1 MFAGFGR
8 ILVLMVKT
16 ETKTI
21 PRNTTVFLLAGI
33 IVACLPHI
41 SYQPASV
48 IAISGFC
55 LGWRIAFLLKWIP
68 APPKFVQLVIAAAA
82 LGLILHGEH
91 YNLGRDSGISLLI
104 AALAI
109 KQIQTYDEL
118 NVHFSVCLV
127 LFVAA
132 SVFLYDH
139 SLFAFLCVGHAVV
152 FVALAL
158 HTHVATQSNK
168 QSQSYGAVAKL
179 LFYATPLSLSLF
191 FLTPSFDGPLWELP
205 NDAYQAQTGLSDE
218 MSPGKIS
225 SLLESEEV
233 AFRVT
238 FDQRPGDIE
247 SLYWRGPVLT
257 YFNGWTW
264 QSFQE
269 SIKYSSRGKNIANQV
284 VYDSRISN
292 SNTIESGQY
301 EVTLEPHY
309 KNWLFSLT
317 APPNNIGQGFYL
329 TANNELY
336 SRDVITQ
343 PLRYRLNTG
352 ASGDMMP
359 QSEAYSRRYL
369 QMPNMY
375 SPKTKKL
382 VQQIQQQLD
391 PALPYDSQFLLKVL
405 AYLKEQPFYYSK
417 TPPLAKYDPVD
428 EFMIKTKTGFCE
440 HYASAFTFMMRAAGI
455 PARVVTGYM
464 GGEYNPVGDYVVV
477 RQSDAHA
484 WAEVWLHGQG
494 WVRVDPTSVIPPH
507 RVDKTTNSGSPFL
520 LAGFSNWDSAVFRYA
535 AAWLDNL
542 SYNWYGFLAN
552 ALQAKNDQWLTWLF
566 KGKNYVLGFILV
578 LLSLLLAWRIF
589 QRGKNVVDP
598 VIQAYANFC
607 DKLSRKGFDK
617 SPYESAS
624 AFAERI
630 IEIRPEWQGPIQ
642 AVTAHYNQLRYAKNS
657 NQEVYKQFKSA
668 VVRFRP

>member
-1 MFAGFGR
+1 ML
-8 ILVLMVKT
+8 IMVKT
-16 ETKTI
+16 ETKPI
-21 PRNTTVFLLAGI
+21 AQNTTIFLLAGI

-41 SYQPASV
+41 TYQPASV
-48 IAISGFC
+48 IAISVFC

-68 APPKFVQLVIAAAA
+68 AAPKFVQLVIAAAA

-118 NVHFSVCLV
+118 NVHFSVCLA

-132 SVFLYDH
+132 AVFLYDH

-152 FVALAL
+152 FVTLAL
-158 HTHVATQSNK
+158 HTQVSSQGETQSK
-168 QSQSYGAVAKL
+168 SYAAVARL
-179 LFYATPLSLSLF
+179 LFYATPLSLLLF
-191 FLTPSFDGPLWELP
+191 FLTPNFDGPLWELP
-205 NDAYQAQTGLSDE
+205 NDAFQAQTGLSDE
-218 MSPGKIS
+218 MSPGKFS
-225 SLLESEEV
+225 ALLDNEDV

-238 FDQRPGDIE
+238 FDQSPEDIE

-257 YFNGWTW
+257 YFNGQAW
-264 QSFQE
+264 QSRQE
-269 SIKYSSRGKNIANQV
+269 
-284 VYDSRISN
+284 
-292 SNTIESGQY
+292 TIRYPMHNKSVAAKFGPDMQTAINNARY

-317 APPNNIGQGFYL
+317 PPTNIDEGFYV

-336 SRDVITQ
+336 SRDVVNQ
-343 PLRYRLNTG
+343 PLRYRLSIG
-352 ASGDMMP
+352 ATEDMMP
-359 QSEAYSRRYL
+359 ELHAYSRRYL
-369 QMPNMY
+369 QMPNLY
-375 SPKTKKL
+375 SAKTKKL
-382 VQQIQQQLD
+382 VRQFQQELNPD
-391 PALPYDSQFLLKVL
+391 LPYDTQLMLKVL
-405 AYLKEQPFYYSK
+405 SYFKEQPFYYSK

-428 EFMIKTKTGFCE
+428 EFMFKSKTGFCE
-440 HYASAFTFMMRAAGI
+440 HYASAFTFMMRAAGV

-484 WAEVWLHGQG
+484 WTEVWLYGQG
-494 WVRVDPTSVIPPH
+494 WVRVDPTSMIPPH
-507 RVDKTTNSGSPFL
+507 RVDKTINSGGPFL
-520 LAGFSNWDSAVFRYA
+520 LAGISNWDSAVFRYA
-535 AAWLDNL
+535 ADWLDNL

-589 QRGKNVVDP
+589 QRSKNVVDP
-598 VIQAYANFC
+598 VILAYANFC
-607 DKLSRKGFDK
+607 DKLGRKGFDK

-630 IEIRPEWQGPIQ
+630 IEIRPEWREPVQ
-642 AVTAHYNQLRYAKNS
+642 AVTACYNQLRYAKNA
-657 NQEVYKQFKSA
+657 NQDGYKQLKRV